1 MFNHA
6 RLVPSVERAIDVGG
20 AGHLKKKKKRERE
33 EY

>member
-20 AGHLKKKKKRERE
+20 AGHLKKKKRERE